1 MKVAFRV
8 LIVATTF
15 SLGGD
20 GDIVSGLPEIG
31 NSLIEV
37 CPKTSDVRNGSSIGT
52 IVLQEGGVS
61 WEIVEDGAP
70 LGKVS
75 LSTLTFVSTRVSAG

>member
-1 MKVAFRV
+1 MGD
-8 LIVATTF
+8 
-15 SLGGD
+15 SL
-20 GDIVSGLPEIG
+20 E
-31 NSLIEV
+31 EV
-37 CPKTSDVRNGSSIGT
+37 CPETADVQNGLTIG
-52 IVLQEGGVS
+52 IVALRAGGVS